1 VARQAG
7 ISAAAAVFRNRRLGP
22 VRLGYEHA
30 WIQEYRHGQSHANA
44 AIVVVAAIAA

>member
-1 VARQAG
+1 
-7 ISAAAAVFRNRRLGP
+7 LGH
-22 VRLGYEHA
+22 EHA